1 MRTDGATGVS
11 VPATL
16 AATVFGGA
24 ARGHALAQ
32 LVARRRG
39 TRRRLRRRT
48 VFLQLRLFRTGI
60 DRFRPFGLLIRPTGR
75 HRPGAFLDR
84 TEERTDG
91 DRLAVLGGDIGEYT
105 GCGRRH
111 LDRDLVGL
119 ELHHRLVDGHHVAGF
134 LEPLADRRFGH
145 RLAKHGHANLS
156 HDLVPRSRDRRRG
169 DDSLGT
175 KDDGE
180 QILDLSLVV
189 LRRR

>member
-1 MRTDGATGVS
+1 LRTDGATGVS

-16 AATVFGGA
+16 AATGV
-24 ARGHALAQ
+24 
-32 LVARRRG
+32 
-39 TRRRLRRRT
+39 
-48 VFLQLRLFRTGI
+48 
-60 DRFRPFGLLIRPTGR
+60 DRFRPLGLLIGPTGR

-119 ELHHRLVDGHHVAGF
+119 EFHHRLVDGHHVAGL
-134 LEPLADRRFGH
+134 LEPLADRRLGH
-145 RLAKHGHANLS
+145 RLAKGGHANLS
-156 HDLVPRSRDRRRG
+156 HGLIPRSPDRWHRDNGRH
-169 DDSLGT
+169 T
-175 KDDGE
+175 TEDGE
-180 QILDLSLVV
+180 EILDLSLVV